1 MTKDKY
7 IDDLRDIREMMNRSS
22 RFISL
27 SGLSGVFA
35 GVFALI
41 GAYLAYITIYSG
53 QDYLGHRIA
62 QITVDNMLHLLLIAG
77 GVIICSVTTG
87 IYFTTKKA
95 KQKNQKIW
103 DQQVVTYLGNL
114 MIPLATGGIFCI
126 ILLLKG
132 YISLIA
138 PLTLIF
144 YGLALVNGSHYTL
157 KETKGL
163 GILQILLGLLA
174 TYFIGYGLVFWA
186 LGFGVLH
193 IIYGIFMHFTDKRS

>member
-103 DQQVVTYLGNL
+103 HILYHTITQGVYKSHCATHPNILWLGS
-114 MIPLATGGIFCI
+114 G
-126 ILLLKG
+126 
-132 YISLIA
+132 
-138 PLTLIF
+138 
-144 YGLALVNGSHYTL
+144 
-157 KETKGL
+157 
-163 GILQILLGLLA
+163 Q
-174 TYFIGYGLVFWA
+174 W
-186 LGFGVLH
+186 
-193 IIYGIFMHFTDKRS
+193 